1 MNKSELNRIMQELL
15 RRSGSSVT
23 VETEAYFPG
32 GRLIGGKYVMDSHSV
47 TMYTEVIRQQCLQ
60 LFGSL
65 EPVEAYFTVVFAHEL
80 GHSMDQTLP
89 VLCIQMDDALDEREQ
104 NRIAL
109 QIEENAWNIALPW
122 LQDLDL
128 DFIQAIMAC
137 SLAAYHEVLTPDTG
151 QTA

>member
-60 LFGSL
+60 LFGTL
-65 EPVEAYFTVVFAHEL
+65 EPFEAYFAVVFAHEL
-80 GHSMDQTLP
+80 GHSMDLMLSTL
-89 VLCIQMDDALDEREQ
+89 CNRMDDALDEREQ
-104 NRIAL
+104 NQIAL
-109 QIEENAWNIALPW
+109 QIEENAWNNALPW
-122 LQDLDL
+122 LQDFDPE
-128 DFIQAIMAC
+128 FVRAIMEC
-137 SLAAYHEVLTPDTG
+137 SLEAYHEALTPEIA

>member
-47 TMYTEVIRQQCLQ
+47 TMYTEVIRQQCMQ
-60 LFGSL
+60 LFGTL
-65 EPVEAYFTVVFAHEL
+65 EPFHAYFAVVFAHEL
-80 GHSMDQTLP
+80 GHSMDLMLSS
-89 VLCIQMDDALDEREQ
+89 LCDRMNNTLDEWEQ

-109 QIEENAWNIALPW
+109 QIEENAWNNALPW
-122 LQDLDL
+122 LQDIDPE
-128 DFIQAIMAC
+128 FVRTIMDC
-137 SLAAYHEVLTPDTG
+137 SLEAYHEVLTPEI
-151 QTA
+151 A